1 MAFAPDT
8 TDVLSGERCQAL
20 TEQYKHPFVA
30 QYKERGVEIC
40 GTRWIDYLMD
50 SRLIYCL
57 RNGLPLDMDIY
68 DAVEWSSLVELTE
81 QSALAGGVPV
91 EIPDFT
97 RGEWDKAKGF
107 EFAFAE

>member
-1 MAFAPDT
+1 M
-8 TDVLSGERCQAL
+8 LM
-20 TEQYKHPFVA
+20 EQYRHPFID
-30 QYKERGVEIC
+30 QYKTRGVEIC
-40 GTRWIDYLMD
+40 GTRWIDYVMD

-81 QSALAGGVPV
+81 QSALAGGAPV

-97 RGEWDKAKGF
+97 RGAWNEIQGF